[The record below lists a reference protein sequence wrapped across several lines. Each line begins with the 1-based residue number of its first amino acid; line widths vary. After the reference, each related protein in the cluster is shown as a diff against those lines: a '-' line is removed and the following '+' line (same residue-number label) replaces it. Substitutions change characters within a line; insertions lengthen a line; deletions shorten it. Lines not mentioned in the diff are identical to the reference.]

1 MSVKSD
7 VAVIFRFLGWLK
19 GFIHDRNHS
28 TENLVRGYGRVT
40 VIRREPSRIRTAIVQ
55 RYASNQLVLP
65 KSSFL
70 ALPDNRMQRR
80 SRAGRHEVQ
89 VRLSRRNHKIMVS
102 IRQEEPRLERLLKTE
117 FGDLH
122 TTARTIRFT
131 TSTGVKCDGFPV
143 TKGVWFGFD
152 PHSMT
157 TARLGLVVLLRCL
170 LACLIQDLACITVSC
185 TWKSSWEQCR
195 ATLQTMLWTLLVQL
209 HDQLYV
215 FP

>member
-1 MSVKSD
+1 MHFSFS
-7 VAVIFRFLGWLK
+7 FFSSG
-19 GFIHDRNHS
+19 
-28 TENLVRGYGRVT
+28 
-40 VIRREPSRIRTAIVQ
+40 
-55 RYASNQLVLP
+55 YASNQLVLP

-131 TSTGVKCDGFPV
+131 TSTGVKCDGFPD

-152 PHSMT
+152 PHMT
-157 TARLGLVVLLRCL
+157 AAQRRLVESL
-170 LACLIQDLACITVSC
+170 TS
-185 TWKSSWEQCR
+185 
-195 ATLQTMLWTLLVQL
+195 L
-209 HDQLYV
+209 HVRLTRTS
-215 FP
+215 PHTSAS